1 MAFTYNLSENNTVK
15 IYSESQTEP
24 VIVQPNWPNG
34 TPWASASEAESWAML
49 CVAAMED
56 PEAPYAP
63 ACPGLPGEN
72 KPQ

>member
-34 TPWASASEAESWAML
+34 TPWASASEA
-49 CVAAMED
+49 
-56 PEAPYAP
+56 
-63 ACPGLPGEN
+63 
-72 KPQ
+72 